1 MSHLRSILEFFE
13 SYYKPVCTSP
23 VKSYILCIRWLM
35 FFPLFLGKVNAIT
48 TYSKSSGYAV
58 FGSSKPCIV
67 KLNQNFP
74 CMFVDLSLNIWY
86 QFSIAVPSNLFW
98 INLNSPFLFPDLNSN
113 IWNHLSI
120 GHALDFVLDQYEFT
134 NPNSYSPFPSPNS
147 PLPNPYSH
155 ACLLT

>member
-35 FFPLFLGKVNAIT
+35 FFPLFLGKVNAIN

-86 QFSIAVPSNLFW
+86 QFSIGVPSNLFW
-98 INLNSPFLFPDLNSN
+98 INLNSPFLFP
-113 IWNHLSI
+113 IPH
-120 GHALDFVLDQYEFT
+120 
-134 NPNSYSPFPSPNS
+134 SPFPLEFPKHVCWPKLEYLESLEHSTCPRFCS
-147 PLPNPYSH
+147 RSIWIH
-155 ACLLT
+155 QS